1 MKLGDY
7 DVESVART
15 DLAGVPG
22 AGPLVA
28 VTLRAGLFK
37 ATATASPY
45 EVRAVAMQ
53 MLQEADKAVGGAL

>member
-7 DVESVART
+7 DVESAART
-15 DLAGVPG
+15 DLGDVPG

-37 ATATASPY
+37 ATATASPA
-45 EVRAVAMQ
+45 EARAVAMQ
-53 MLQEADKAVGGAL
+53 LLQEADKAEGGAL